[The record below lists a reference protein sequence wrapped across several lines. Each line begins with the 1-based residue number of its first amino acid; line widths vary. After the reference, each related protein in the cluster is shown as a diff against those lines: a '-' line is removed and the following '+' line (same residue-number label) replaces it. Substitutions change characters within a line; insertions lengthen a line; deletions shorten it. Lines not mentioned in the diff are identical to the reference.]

1 MLGAAKKAKANK
13 CKIKQLEEEKE
24 GKIVP
29 LRDALAG
36 SSKGRSSSPISSAI
50 LVYQDP
56 SKAKPMELASARVL
70 DLKQLACCR
79 LESFQR
85 HCCGNELRVLI
96 AQTSGN
102 HTTDTDR
109 HRHTH
114 TYTHH
119 AQRTALHA
127 ATGVQGP

>member
-1 MLGAAKKAKANK
+1 MLGAAKKAKADK
-13 CKIKQLEEEKE
+13 RKIKQLEEETE

-96 AQTSGN
+96 AQTSVN
-102 HTTDTDR
+102 HTHPSSPLR
-109 HRHTH
+109 GNIKCRE
-114 TYTHH
+114 
-119 AQRTALHA
+119 Q
-127 ATGVQGP
+127 Q